1 MCIKEERIK
10 LSASKIVDNLVS
22 LRLETPLAQYAVD
35 NAISELEWAYTSTS
49 CIDRATLLEIYT
61 ETLLGIA
68 HTYSPLK
75 LSARTV
81 DSLRNNIYYY
91 LGVIYAW
98 LTCKIG
104 EN

>member
-35 NAISELEWAYTSTS
+35 NAISELAWAYTSTC
-49 CIDRATLLEIYT
+49 CIDRATKLEIYT

-68 HTYSPLK
+68 LTYSPLM
-75 LSARTV
+75 LSTRTV

-98 LTCKIG
+98 FTCKIG

>member
-10 LSASKIVDNLVS
+10 QNASKLIDGLVK

-35 NAISELEWAYTSTS
+35 NAISELAWAYTSTC

-68 HTYSPLK
+68 LNYSPFK
-75 LSARTV
+75 LSSGAV

-98 LTCKIG
+98 FTCEIG

>member
-10 LSASKIVDNLVS
+10 LNASKIVDGLVS

-35 NAISELEWAYTSTS
+35 NAISELAWAYTST
-49 CIDRATLLEIYT
+49 CYVGRETLLEIYT

-68 HTYSPLK
+68 LAYSPFR
-75 LSARTV
+75 LSAHAV
-81 DSLRNNIYYY
+81 ESLRNNIYYY

-98 LTCKIG
+98 FTCKIG